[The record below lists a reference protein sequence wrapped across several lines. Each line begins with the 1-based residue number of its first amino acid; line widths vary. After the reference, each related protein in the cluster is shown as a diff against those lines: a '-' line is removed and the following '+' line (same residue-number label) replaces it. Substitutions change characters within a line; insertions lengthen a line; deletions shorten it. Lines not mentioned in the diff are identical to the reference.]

1 MRSRTLQ
8 KEECESR
15 QFATKKKENARNA
28 SKRQRK
34 MRARDAREQRKDNEE
49 LTGKKGNSKKRDA
62 GVGRG
67 KRCNTV
73 TRQVAFVNRK
83 TMAPAG
89 GESKGEGKRLAREG
103 LRKCTFASE

>member
-1 MRSRTLQ
+1 MRASDRE
-8 KEECESR
+8 KCEREMRESR
-15 QFATKKKENARNA
+15 ERTMKFIE
-28 SKRQRK
+28 
-34 MRARDAREQRKDNEE
+34 
-49 LTGKKGNSKKRDA
+49 KKGNSKKRGA

-89 GESKGEGKRLAREG
+89 GESKGEGKRLARER

>member
-1 MRSRTLQ
+1 MRKQ
-8 KEECESR
+8 AICNKEKGECEKCE
-15 QFATKKKENARNA
+15 QATEKNA
-28 SKRQRK
+28 SERCE
-34 MRARDAREQRKDNEE
+34 RAEKDNEE
-49 LTGKKGNSKKRDA
+49 FTGKKGNSKKRDA
-62 GVGRG
+62 GVERG

-89 GESKGEGKRLAREG
+89 GESKGEGKRLARER